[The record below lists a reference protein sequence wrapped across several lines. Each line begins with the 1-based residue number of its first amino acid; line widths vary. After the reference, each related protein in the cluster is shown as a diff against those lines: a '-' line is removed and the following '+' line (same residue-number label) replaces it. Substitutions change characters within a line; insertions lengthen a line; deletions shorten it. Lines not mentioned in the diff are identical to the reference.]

1 MDFDVRLILLVM
13 GMSVH
18 LAERESRWQDCN
30 CCKLRV
36 FGGMLNLC
44 LLEQEWRL
52 WDHHAAVCHHHGAAA
67 CKTHFS
73 VWVSPSPHCSSSSSS
88 VWWWWPLW
96 LLPPTIIQTSFLWLW
111 LQEVCGLKNNSL
123 WDVCQSS
130 IMVKATHGSHHKGWS
145 FFSAAPPHFQQMRAA
160 DKKKVVLLRW
170 RRRNHHQQEEER
182 K

>member
-1 MDFDVRLILLVM
+1 MM

-30 CCKLRV
+30 CCKLRI

-145 FFSAAPPHFQQMRAA
+145 FFSAPPPHFQQMRAA